1 MKLLIILLF
10 SVASAQ
16 DFDTI
21 AFVQKWPLCKD
32 KDCPIKDKGDERF
45 LIDQILP
52 FNRNSGEVVSECGP
66 EEHFHMEEI
75 TDLTEELTYA
85 WPNWPEPEGDDNL
98 WAKDWKLH
106 GSCLKQYISW
116 HENGYFKQALEWYTQ
131 NNITKSLTEKRMY
144 PGLPLFPGRLLSSI
158 DKCAINCQEDKST
171 WKSPVLSHVAICYDV
186 LDMTQVECGQLFGG
200 KQGTCPQYG
209 MVWWLHSKAEDR
221 STDNA
226 GDDSP
231 DIILMNNNPTLSSNN
246 QDKFMLG
253 TSVGMMVMAG
263 LLCLF
268 SVLTVFYITK
278 MSSNK
283 KDKSLV

>member
-1 MKLLIILLF
+1 
-10 SVASAQ
+10 
-16 DFDTI
+16 
-21 AFVQKWPLCKD
+21 
-32 KDCPIKDKGDERF
+32 
-45 LIDQILP
+45 
-52 FNRNSGEVVSECGP
+52 
-66 EEHFHMEEI
+66 
-75 TDLTEELTYA
+75 
-85 WPNWPEPEGDDNL
+85 
-98 WAKDWKLH
+98 
-106 GSCLKQYISW
+106 
-116 HENGYFKQALEWYTQ
+116 
-131 NNITKSLTEKRMY
+131 MY

-246 QDKFMLG
+246 QDSKFFNVLIFKVSNNLFIYQFLEFMLG